1 MFNNKQKELREE
13 QAEVRAKMATYEQEE
28 NYYTTASTVLNLAQL
43 AIYFWLFNFYLNFQR
58 FLSPLGWGCRVYKP
72 FGQFGVRSHGL

>member
-13 QAEVRAKMATYEQEE
+13 QAEVRAKMATYKQEE

-43 AIYFWLFNFYLNFQR
+43 AIYF
-58 FLSPLGWGCRVYKP
+58 
-72 FGQFGVRSHGL
+72 